1 MLNRAEA
8 SKTDAVT
15 TPAIEPLAK
24 EGRHSFILARAIC
37 AAIEE
42 EHEGTRHLYGKVHT
56 LCEEMLS
63 GMERL
68 NAHYERLLLQRVS
81 TEPRV
86 PYLEKGEASTD
97 RSGQK

>member
-1 MLNRAEA
+1 MLNRAED
-8 SKTDAVT
+8 SKPDSEA

-24 EGRHSFILARAIC
+24 ERRHSFMLARAIC
-37 AAIEE
+37 TVIEE

-68 NAHYERLLLQRVS
+68 NAHYERLLLQKAL